1 MYSYAIARTTRS
13 KARRRAVSLTPFR
26 SRVPDSLDKS
36 QSSVSL
42 DASQRK
48 FCGTEFIST
57 SIRLS
62 CKYINVDAGSTKLPW
77 EGQRSQQLLEF
88 LSESEPPALEYR
100 ERQDLSYH

>member
-62 CKYINVDAGSTKLPW
+62 CKYINVTQARRNYPGRGQDPSKLR
-77 EGQRSQQLLEF
+77 ESLE
-88 LSESEPPALEYR
+88 SPNPPPPETGDGKICPPL
-100 ERQDLSYH
+100 